1 MMRFTSVLGI
11 ALVIICL
18 LVTQVNSSPANQQ
31 EPLVVIALCSP
42 DRDHSLYWRI
52 YNHNRYAVTF
62 AWEIRFSD
70 QGGTLTIPAAGSLAG
85 ETTLRTARVSGRN
98 WLRVTM
104 NGQVNAEVTVNAANC
119 RFAPPR
125 AGATAMPISTPPS
138 FPTEIAQVRII
149 AGVNLR
155 GGPGT
160 NYPVVGSAGA
170 DFTLPVIAYVDVGA
184 DRWYLVT
191 DFDGQAKWVS
201 AGFVEVLSAD
211 PIPLAATVPA
221 PP

>member
-42 DRDHSLYWRI
+42 DRDHWLYWRI
-52 YNHNRYAVTF
+52 YNHNHYAVTF
-62 AWEIRFSD
+62 AWEIRFSE
-70 QGGTLTIPAAGSLAG
+70 QGGTLTIPAAGTLAG
-85 ETTLRTARVSGRN
+85 EATLRTARVSGRN
-98 WLRVTM
+98 WLRVSVD
-104 NGQVNAEVTVNAANC
+104 GQVDAEVTVNAANC
-119 RFAPPR
+119 RFAPPQ
-125 AGATAMPISTPPS
+125 AGATAMPISTPPG
-138 FPTEIAQVRII
+138 FPAEIAQVRIT

-160 NYPVVGSAGA
+160 NYPVVGSAAA
-170 DFTLPVIAYVDVGA
+170 DFTLPVLAYVDVGT

-191 DFDGQAKWVS
+191 DFDGQGKWVS

>member
-42 DRDHSLYWRI
+42 DRDHWLYWRI

-98 WLRVTM
+98 WLRVSVD
-104 NGQVNAEVTVNAANC
+104 GQVDAEVTVNAANC
-119 RFAPPR
+119 RFAPPQ

-138 FPTEIAQVRII
+138 FPVEIAQVRII

-170 DFTLPVIAYVDVGA
+170 DFTLPVLAYVDVGA